1 MNFYW
6 YNIFNSNDF
15 NNTGLVSRTLN
26 FQMEGRG
33 QESVLVTH
41 GNTIAV
47 LHTGTLLPLNFL
59 GHNPFIRDGKAIYVD
74 EENEVW
80 IGFEVPA

>member
-6 YNIFNSNDF
+6 YSLFNKLEF
-15 NNTGLVSRTLN
+15 EATALVSRTMN
-26 FQMEGRG
+26 FQLEGRG

-59 GHNPFIRDGKAIYVD
+59 GHNPYVRDGKAIYVD
-74 EENEVW
+74 EQSQVW
-80 IGFEVPA
+80 LGFEVPE